1 LRFIFGH
8 HHRKTSYVDVIIR
21 TWNIITSRHAMKTG
35 KVAIATIV
43 AGLASLDHA
52 AAATSQSV
60 LTEARVP
67 GSDEKVDALSL
78 DPTDTTKN
86 IIENDADVDN
96 IIGKLTNEEN
106 GSPVNRKEESMPL
119 KSKHRVRNF
128 WGRRLKPNSKASI
141 PVGKS
146 DSADTGKPNAEE
158 KTSEDSNLDPNGSES
173 DDLKS
178 LSPEKNISEKEDK
191 TDDTSDKGNEIGLP
205 SEKKADSVQSKDST
219 ENNHAAKEEKETE
232 DSSSL
237 SDDDKISEH
246 PPTNQTRPSVVY
258 FSTPHG
264 MVPNTRP
271 MPYPY
276 LPQPH
281 PHHIYPQ
288 QNQNRKSGSILSSIL
303 SSLFGPQNKP
313 PPSPYGPPISPPSPY
328 GPSNNSNEVTIL
340 LSTILSLMLRLAII
354 SFTTH
359 ILDFFGMG
367 HSDSTAFLPSP
378 AQHYT
383 FERVNDRYRRDG
395 AALMQA
401 LSSPPPGLKKSK
413 WKRIFGR
420 RKREN
425 IKTLFDIEKLE
436 GDNVNGTISTTGIYN
451 RTVIIIDMKPD
462 SRVGNGVS
470 EQLRDTVSFLIE
482 QHRDHV
488 DRRSNDLSSQL
499 ANALS
504 PKLPVHSRT
513 HRGMRAGLGTDLEV
527 LLLLESPGGSVQDY
541 GLASSQLTR
550 LRDEPH
556 ITLSVC
562 VDRVAAS
569 GGYMMACQA
578 SPGHLMAAPFSMI
591 GSIGVLMETVN
602 FHEVLKKY
610 GVDPIVIKAGKSK
623 APLKTLGEV
632 TPEELQLAQKDAEVI
647 HEAFRQWVLKARPN
661 VSVSEDWLD
670 KVCTGAVFLGKEAE
684 ELGLVDRVVTSDEYI
699 AERIA
704 AGDRVL
710 RLMPYRGPQFGF
722 KLSPL
727 DLLLLGTDAEGRT
740 RLSEKF
746 QLLRSGITRHIAP
759 LFRVGSA
766 VGFLN
771 LMHHLATLQIRP
783 SLTWK

>member
-1 LRFIFGH
+1 
-8 HHRKTSYVDVIIR
+8 
-21 TWNIITSRHAMKTG
+21 MKCG

-43 AGLASLDHA
+43 ATLASLENATA
-52 AAATSQSV
+52 ASSTSASI
-60 LTEARVP
+60 EARVP
-67 GSDEKVDALSL
+67 GANEKVDVSSL
-78 DPTDTTKN
+78 EPPDTKKS
-86 IIENDADVDN
+86 IENDVGVDD
-96 IIGKLTNEEN
+96 IIDKLTHEGG
-106 GSPVNRKEESMPL
+106 GSPVKQKEESKPL
-119 KSKHRVRNF
+119 KSKQRFPNF
-128 WGRRLKPNSKASI
+128 WGLRAKQNAKAHDVVTSDSSFPHKSDEEENTKQDSNWDPSKNEKDD
-141 PVGKS
+141 GKS
-146 DSADTGKPNAEE
+146 S
-158 KTSEDSNLDPNGSES
+158 
-173 DDLKS
+173 S
-178 LSPEKNISEKEDK
+178 LENISEKEDK
-191 TDDTSDKGNEIGLP
+191 NDDASEENNDNGLSSDHEI
-205 SEKKADSVQSKDST
+205 DSVQSKDST
-219 ENNHAAKEEKETE
+219 ENDAAKEKEE
-232 DSSSL
+232 NKDSTL
-237 SDDDKISEH
+237 SDAGEISEH
-246 PPTNQTRPSVVY
+246 PLTNQTRPSVIY

-264 MVPNTRP
+264 MVPNPRP

-281 PHHIYPQ
+281 PHHVHPQ
-288 QNQNRKSGSILSSIL
+288 QNQNRKPGSLLSSIL

-313 PPSPYGPPISPPSPY
+313 PPSPYGPPIPSPY
-328 GPSNNSNEVTIL
+328 GPNNNSNEVTIL
-340 LSTILSLMLRLAII
+340 LSTILSLVLRLAII

-401 LSSPPPGLKKSK
+401 LAFPPPGVKKSK

-420 RKREN
+420 RKKEN
-425 IKTLFDIEKLE
+425 IKSLLEMEQLE
-436 GDNVNGTISTTGIYN
+436 GDNVNGTISTAAIYN
-451 RTVIIIDMKPD
+451 RTVIILDMKPD

-488 DRRSNDLSSQL
+488 DRRRSDLTSQL
-499 ANALS
+499 ANAIS
-504 PKLPVHSRT
+504 QKVPVNSRT

-556 ITLSVC
+556 ITLSIC

-632 TPEELQLAQKDAEVI
+632 TPEELELAQKDAEVI

-661 VSVSEDWLD
+661 VSVSKEWLD

-740 RLSEKF
+740 RIAEKF
-746 QLLRSGITRHIAP
+746 QLLRNGISRQFAS

-766 VGFLN
+766 VGVLN
-771 LMHHLATLQIRP
+771 LVHYLATLQSRS